1 MALNTSYGTRGNAAA
16 YALPDER
23 AGFIRKTYTH
33 LAFAVLAF
41 LALEYVLL
49 QLPGIEGLVGLMT
62 RGFNWLLVLGLFVVA
77 SMIADRWARSDVSR
91 GLQYAGLGL
100 YVVIEAI
107 IFLPLMFIAA
117 NFSDPTVIPAA
128 ALITG
133 LLFVGLTAVAFL
145 TGTDFSFLRGAL
157 VIGSFVALGLI
168 VASII
173 FGFTLGVV
181 FSVVMV
187 GLAAAAILYY
197 TSNILRY
204 YRTDQ
209 YVAASLTLFASV
221 ALMFYYI
228 LQILMS
234 LRR

>member
-1 MALNTSYGTRGNAAA
+1 
-16 YALPDER
+16 LPDER
-23 AGFIRKTYTH
+23 VGFIRKTYTH

-41 LALEYVLL
+41 LVLEYVLL

-157 VIGSFVALGLI
+157 MIGSFVAW
-168 VASII
+168 V
-173 FGFTLGVV
+173 
-181 FSVVMV
+181 
-187 GLAAAAILYY
+187 
-197 TSNILRY
+197 
-204 YRTDQ
+204 
-209 YVAASLTLFASV
+209 
-221 ALMFYYI
+221 
-228 LQILMS
+228 
-234 LRR
+234 